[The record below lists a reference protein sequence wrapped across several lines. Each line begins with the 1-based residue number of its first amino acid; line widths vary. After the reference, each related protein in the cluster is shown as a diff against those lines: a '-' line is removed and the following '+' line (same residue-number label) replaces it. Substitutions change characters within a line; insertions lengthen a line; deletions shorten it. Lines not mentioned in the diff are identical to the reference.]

1 MPAHKLSGRA
11 EISVSKLFMFPSLF
25 LLILSRSSAVLV
37 FMQLFGRSIV
47 NLNSRF
53 PVLLA
58 SLLLLSYLPQASAY
72 FYRSYT
78 TLEHSIT
85 LDGDFENIIRHG
97 KLRILLTQDFTSVT
111 YLPRN
116 KSPLA
121 DQQRMAEDF
130 ALSHGLI
137 PELVI
142 VNNFS
147 ELIPALAAGKGDII
161 INNLTI
167 NDQRRKKIS
176 FSVPV
181 THVREQVITRKDDD
195 SINLVSDLSG
205 KKVMVNR
212 DSTFWHS
219 LMWLKKNKYPDI
231 EILEIPDNVALDQLL
246 DRLVDGEFDATILDS
261 NRVEINRGYRDD
273 FKVAVNFSGQRN
285 IGWGIRKDAPGLVS
299 EINRYIQLEHVAD
312 ETDRLFVEDFDQI
325 KKRKVL
331 RVLLPNDATSYF
343 LYRGE
348 LMGFEYELAREF
360 ARYHG
365 LSLEVVVPSSLKQQS
380 NWLLKGKADIAMGF
394 LHPGDLQPDPEIDY
408 TRPYHYA
415 RRHLVVAKNDAAK
428 QLSDL
433 EHHTISV
440 QRDSSYWQALEKLQ
454 QQGAGFTL
462 AATDDNLDTEQLIQ
476 AVARGDYQAT
486 LADEQILD
494 IEMAKTTGV
503 KSVFTLEQEAV
514 HAMAVRTRNPLL
526 KKELDAFIKRIYKGE
541 FYNVLYQKYFKSKRS
556 VLKLSQGRA
565 ADTPQGQISP
575 FDKLVQKYAD
585 HYGFDWRLITAQMFQ
600 ESGFNPKA
608 KSFSGARGLMQ
619 LMPRTARSLGIKNLD
634 EPVDS
639 IQAGIKYM
647 DWLRDRFKK
656 ELPIAERLWFSLA
669 AYNAG
674 VGHVHDARR
683 LAGRIGLDPDRWF
696 ANTETAILLLSQKQY
711 SSKARYG
718 FVNGEE
724 PVNYVRNIKQRFEA
738 YVKLGGNLLGD
749 SLQSL
754 GTIVASR

>member
-1 MPAHKLSGRA
+1 
-11 EISVSKLFMFPSLF
+11 
-25 LLILSRSSAVLV
+25 
-37 FMQLFGRSIV
+37 MQVFGRSIV
-47 NLNSRF
+47 NLNSSF
-53 PVLLA
+53 LALLA
-58 SLLLLSYLPQASAY
+58 SLLLCSYSPQASAY

-78 TLEHSIT
+78 TLEQSIT
-85 LDGDFENIIRHG
+85 LEGDFENIIRHG

-116 KSPLA
+116 RSPLA
-121 DQQRMAEDF
+121 DQQRMAEEF

-142 VNNFS
+142 VKNFS
-147 ELIPALAAGKGDII
+147 ELIPALVAGKGDII

-167 NDQRRKKIS
+167 NDQRRKIIS

-181 THVREQVITRKDDD
+181 THVREQVITRIDDD
-195 SINLVSDLSG
+195 SITRVSDLNG

-219 LMWLKKNKYPDI
+219 LLWLKKNKYPDI
-231 EILEIPDNVALDQLL
+231 EILEIPDNIQLDQLL
-246 DRLVDGEFDATILDS
+246 DLLADGEIDATILDS
-261 NRVEINRGYRDD
+261 NRVEINQGYRND
-273 FKVAVNFSGQRN
+273 FKVAVDFSGQRD

-299 EINRYIQLEHVAD
+299 EINRYIQLEHMVD
-312 ETDRLFVEDFDQI
+312 ETDRSFVNDFDQI

-331 RVLLPNDATSYF
+331 RVLLRNNATSYF

-365 LSLEVVVPSSLKQQS
+365 LRLEVVVPSSLREMS
-380 NWLLKGKADIAMGF
+380 NWLIEGKADIAMGF
-394 LHPGDLQPDPEIDY
+394 LHPGDLQPGSGIEY

-415 RRHLVVAKNDAAK
+415 RQHVVVAKNDPAK

-433 EHHTISV
+433 EHYTISA
-440 QRDSSYWQALEKLQ
+440 RLDGGYWRALENLQ
-454 QQGAGFTL
+454 QRQGVGFNL
-462 AATDDNLDTEQLIQ
+462 GATENTIEVEQLIQ
-476 AVARGDYQAT
+476 KVASGDYQAT
-486 LADEQILD
+486 LVDEQVLD
-494 IEMAKTTGV
+494 IELAKSAAV
-503 KSVFTLEQEAV
+503 KSVFALEQEIP
-514 HAMAVRTRNPLL
+514 HALAVRAGNPLL
-526 KKELDAFIKRIYKGE
+526 KKELDKYIKRIYKGK

-556 VLKLSQGRA
+556 VQKLAQGRI

-619 LMPRTARSLGIKNLD
+619 LMPRTARSLGFKNVD
-634 EPVDS
+634 EPVAS

-647 DWLRDRFKK
+647 DWLRDRFDT

-696 ANTETAILLLSQKQY
+696 ENTETSILLLSQKEY

-738 YVKLGGNLLGD
+738 YAELGGNLLGN
-749 SLQSL
+749 SLRSL

>member
-1 MPAHKLSGRA
+1 
-11 EISVSKLFMFPSLF
+11 
-25 LLILSRSSAVLV
+25 
-37 FMQLFGRSIV
+37 MQVFGRSIV
-47 NLNSRF
+47 NLNSSF
-53 PVLLA
+53 LALLA
-58 SLLLLSYLPQASAY
+58 SLLLCSYSPQASAY

-78 TLEHSIT
+78 TLEQSIT
-85 LDGDFENIIRHG
+85 LEGDFENIIRHG

-116 KSPLA
+116 RSPLA
-121 DQQRMAEDF
+121 DQQRMAEEF

-137 PELVI
+137 PELVV

-147 ELIPALAAGKGDII
+147 ELIPALVAGKGDII

-167 NDQRRKKIS
+167 NDQRRKKIN

-181 THVREQVITRKDDD
+181 THVREQIITRVDDD
-195 SINLVSDLSG
+195 SITRVSDLSG
-205 KKVMVNR
+205 RKVMVNR

-219 LMWLKKNKYPDI
+219 LLWLKKNKYPAI
-231 EILEIPDNVALDQLL
+231 EIIEIPDNIQLDQLL
-246 DRLVDGEFDATILDS
+246 DLLADGEIDATILDS
-261 NRVEINRGYRDD
+261 NRVEIYQGYRND
-273 FKVAVNFSGQRN
+273 FKVAVDFSGQRD
-285 IGWGIRKDAPGLVS
+285 IGWGIRKDAPRLVS
-299 EINRYIQLEHVAD
+299 EINRYIQLEHMAD
-312 ETDRLFVEDFDQI
+312 ETDRSFIDDFDQI

-331 RVLLPNDATSYF
+331 RVLLRNNATSYF

-348 LMGFEYELAREF
+348 LMGFEYELAQEF

-365 LSLEVVVPSSLKQQS
+365 LRLEVLVPSSLRELS
-380 NWLLKGKADIAMGF
+380 NWLIEGKADLAMGF
-394 LHPGDLQPDPEIDY
+394 LHPGDLQPSSGIEY

-415 RRHLVVAKNDAAK
+415 RQHVVVAKNDPAK

-433 EHHTISV
+433 DHYTISA
-440 QRDSSYWQALEKLQ
+440 RPDGGYWRALEKLQ
-454 QQGAGFTL
+454 QLGAGF
-462 AATDDNLDTEQLIQ
+462 NLGVTENTIEVEQLIQ
-476 AVARGDYQAT
+476 KVASGDYQAT
-486 LADEQILD
+486 LVDEQVLD
-494 IEMAKTTGV
+494 IELAKSVAV
-503 KSVFTLEQEAV
+503 KSVFALEQEIP
-514 HAMAVRTRNPLL
+514 HALAVRGGNPLL
-526 KKELDAFIKRIYKGE
+526 KKKLDEFIERIYKGE

-556 VLKLSQGRA
+556 VLKLAQGRI

-575 FDKLVQKYAD
+575 FDKLVRKYAD

-619 LMPRTARSLGIKNLD
+619 LMPRTARSLGFKNVD
-634 EPVDS
+634 EPVNS

-647 DWLRDRFKK
+647 DWLRDRFNT

-674 VGHVHDARR
+674 IGHVHDARR

-696 ANTETAILLLSQKQY
+696 ENTETAILLLSQKEY

-738 YVKLGGNLLGD
+738 YAELGSNLLGN
-749 SLQSL
+749 SLRSL
-754 GTIVASR
+754 GIIAALR

>member
-1 MPAHKLSGRA
+1 MERTPA
-11 EISVSKLFMFPSLF
+11 IP
-25 LLILSRSSAVLV
+25 V
-37 FMQLFGRSIV
+37 FMRVFGRSV
-47 NLNSRF
+47 ANLNST
-53 PVLLA
+53 
-58 SLLLLSYLPQASAY
+58 SLLLLVGLFLNFYLTPAAAY

-78 TLEHSIT
+78 TLEQSIV
-85 LDGDFENIIRHG
+85 LKGDFENIIRHG

-142 VNNFS
+142 VDNFS
-147 ELIPALAAGKGDII
+147 ELIPALVAGKGDII

-167 NDQRRKKIS
+167 NDQRRRKIN

-219 LMWLKKNKYPDI
+219 LLWLQKNKYPDI

-273 FKVAVNFSGQRN
+273 FKVAADFSGQRD

-299 EINRYIQLEHVAD
+299 EINRYIQLEHLAD
-312 ETDRLFVEDFDQI
+312 ETNRSFVDDFDQI

-331 RVLLPNDATSYF
+331 RVLLRNNATSYF

-365 LSLEVVVPSSLKQQS
+365 LRLEVVVPSSLRQQS
-380 NWLLKGKADIAMGF
+380 EWLLEGKADIAMGF
-394 LHPGDLQPDPEIDY
+394 LHPGDLPQGSEIDY

-415 RRHLVVAKNDAAK
+415 RQHLVVAKNDTAK

-433 EHHTISV
+433 VHYTISV
-440 QRDSSYWQALEKLQ
+440 RRNSNYWQALEKLQ
-454 QQGAGFTL
+454 QQGAGFRL
-462 AATDDNLDTEQLIQ
+462 AATDDRLDTEQLIQ

-494 IEMAKTTGV
+494 IEMAKKAGI
-503 KSVFTLEQEAV
+503 KSVFTLEQEAS
-514 HAMAVRTRNPLL
+514 HALAVRSRNPLL
-526 KKELDAFIKRIYKGE
+526 KKELDKFIKRIYKGE

-556 VLKLSQGRA
+556 VLKLAQGRVV
-565 ADTPQGQISP
+565 DTPQGQISP

-608 KSFSGARGLMQ
+608 ESYSGARGLMQ
-619 LMPRTARSLGIKNLD
+619 LMPRTARSLGFNNLD
-634 EPVDS
+634 EPVNS

-647 DWLRDRFKK
+647 DWLRDRFKT

-683 LAGRIGLDPDRWF
+683 LAGQIGLDPDRWF
-696 ANTETAILLLSQKQY
+696 ANTETAIILLSQKQY

-718 FVNGEE
+718 FVNGDE

-738 YVKLGGNLLGD
+738 YVELGGNLLGD
-749 SLQSL
+749 SFRSL
-754 GTIVASR
+754 GTIVALR